1 MLILFILS
9 KVAELLQII
18 WIIYMQRFNINRPR
32 VSFCVF
38 LKDIFSCLVCA
49 FFPAKT
55 ACHDTPHN
63 KFDMYTKRVEI
74 IPIISIKF
82 NKILI
87 IISIKR
93 IFYVW

>member
-1 MLILFILS
+1 ML
-9 KVAELLQII
+9 
-18 WIIYMQRFNINRPR
+18 
-32 VSFCVF
+32 
-38 LKDIFSCLVCA
+38 

-74 IPIISIKF
+74 IPTIRLKF

-93 IFYVW
+93 IFYVWLQYHGILGMAIKKSLHLTRSFVNIIFTFFQIYHFVIL